1 MRQTPTNQVR
11 SSEGGL
17 AGVAALIIFIAIVL
31 VGAITAAVI
40 LDVTGSLE
48 QQAAQTGQ
56 DASNQISSTIQ
67 ILERSGITPDSDPDN
82 LEEVQFVVSVAPGTP
97 DVNLADMLITVT
109 GPNERTDLTEADSDD
124 GDGDFE
130 VTPIVPDDD
139 AEATVIEGSQERF
152 QISIDNGE
160 LVGEDDF
167 GANERYQLVFTSG
180 EGGQAF
186 QEIRVP
192 STLTEDSTIR
202 L

>member
-160 LVGEDDF
+160 LEGDDF